1 MSAEPTLSTLATC
14 LKPILRSAINQGMV
28 LNKER
33 QAGRTGVEPNLLD
46 SRLDETLNRLR
57 AGNVEDSWWGKL
69 LNKLGQEFI
78 APEFLKKSELQQ
90 WIADER
96 VASDLK
102 TLAKRKLM
110 GDTQSDPQFVKEL
123 GQLYAEK
130 TGEAERLAGVPIDV
144 IVDILVA
151 GYLASIPSEQHPLA
165 GMLQELSGQIREGFD
180 RSERTHLTA
189 SPAPIIQ
196 QFITDRAEN
205 ELAEI
210 LSFRAFDSVSS
221 RTKIQKLVLRLSAGD
236 LAAACIPTK
245 IKAYRWATKLCA
257 QDHET
262 LALAKSFHTE
272 LRKID
277 PNLDLTIE
285 DALIAEADGDTER
298 ALRLLRDQNDPESR
312 SVLFGLLCRLEDER
326 SALTWLEKQDI
337 REDSLLLTPSG
348 WSMWA
353 IYMAKLEK
361 WEAAALRLASLGD
374 SWNEMPSLSY
384 IEGSINAAMLLP
396 YEMRK
401 MVLDQAPLFSGI
413 VPIMG
418 SDAEKYHARA
428 VTCFKFVE
436 QNLQGITNQNFKK
449 AIADW
454 LFWLR
459 LMDPDSENSSAACD
473 EIRLRMNQGE
483 EAVQALPFAIAFD
496 ISFDTQALKQYL
508 ENRETLGGLD
518 DDERLAECL
527 LFQKT
532 MEPGGFVRYL
542 EKNKK
547 NRFGKLSPSSLSE
560 MYINA
565 LVRDGQKDRARNLV
579 KENEGGFENVHT
591 NRLMLMIDGLEG
603 AELRQ
608 QLENLY
614 AQSGSFHDLYD
625 LISFL
630 KSVGDRPALLPLLH
644 KYFSQV
650 RTVEIALEVVSCL
663 VDPPTFDHESVIQFL
678 EENSDLLEQ
687 SPMLKSVKA
696 RAMFHAG
703 RFREAQE
710 INDFLLAQRDDQKDF
725 ILDTKIAF
733 SSGDWERLTAIID
746 REWSRRE
753 HLPPNVLMSLA
764 WLSGQQEQVSDRAL
778 QLAILAAEKAPS
790 DPEILAAA
798 YGLFFQLGRDA
809 EANPEWLRRAVEL
822 SSSDEGPVWG
832 IDLQEL
838 TTDWLPRKRDYQ
850 QEVER
855 KWLSGEI
862 PMGLAAS
869 FFNMSLVQLFLRYPA
884 QKFSQLDV
892 RKQLIL
898 PITTGVRSPIVIK
911 ENWSIGLDLTS
922 VMALV
927 YLDLLNETFDAL
939 RSLKFSP
946 DLMEC
951 LWRERGQVRFHQP
964 SRIEAAKGILNLHD
978 QGKLKAEKN
987 LPLPADN
994 KSSEVGPELA
1004 SLLELAKHKAGK
1016 VICVLPIRKYG
1027 PPLEQQADISG
1038 YDDVIISI
1046 MDFCTQLHDQG
1057 KIALND
1063 YHHAK
1068 LVLKRQIQTE
1078 PDNFTPLNF
1087 DNPFY
1092 IDRVALH
1099 YLVETKLLLPMVGA
1113 GVVIHVHPDVL
1124 AEMRSLSQ
1132 TDDTSRYLIRKIEEI
1147 RCAIKDV
1154 VNSGKATYL
1163 PRATDQA
1170 EQTQERETSVE
1181 ATVSLFR
1188 GSAFCD
1194 AICIDDRVYN
1204 QFLTQNEPGREV
1216 SIICVFDILQHLVS
1230 LERIGIVDYWIARHK
1245 LRQGGFGL
1253 IPLES
1258 DEMAH
1263 WLREANIDNGQ
1274 LVESVELRAIRQNI
1288 TCISTLEWTTPDEE
1302 LSLANNIT
1310 GTCMQVIFELWD
1322 DQTLPPQ
1329 KAKLLTDWLWRNL
1342 MTTVIPGY
1350 RHCSPSDYP
1359 KWIREVMTMRLGCLF
1374 APVPSRLQEHHAQY
1388 NNWIEQAVLGPLWPA
1403 NTDLIESAL
1412 DFSIESI
1419 SHISEN
1425 EDAFGNLYL
1434 RQLPINLRRKVCARN
1449 PAFAEKSGFR
1459 EEWEF
1464 SIGEDIKLLGSKLFN
1479 AVRKVFADGG
1489 ELRVENKVGNN
1500 VSVHLDSKEQNIVI
1514 ARLDNEGTPHNSF
1527 PIPEFSLLSPNQE
1540 VRNLALRNVIERIGP
1555 AAKDFQK
1562 LYEKIQLRPSNGQEF
1577 STIIS
1582 ELSNGVVA
1590 IQSALAD
1597 KITSGS
1603 SFGLTD
1609 IVPQSVTYFEKFCGP
1624 NPGALDPDTYF
1635 QDVLVSSR
1643 IGLLG
1648 YNLGAGLDICCLGAL
1663 RDDLAPGRWIENYD
1677 NDAVWEALS
1686 SSKVQGTP
1694 FSLLGALDIALY
1706 RQEDERFQD
1715 FAADAITQ
1723 LTDVSFGRRDGLD
1736 IYELL
1741 AILTSLVI
1749 NQINILPNGANYPGF
1764 WKRMS
1769 AWMQAGWIARTMTE
1783 ASIPIDI
1790 DSLRE
1795 WAIDNMV
1802 RAGAYSGLIDAREEP
1817 MYFGSSI
1824 TSQDF
1829 RGGMLR
1835 RLQSLKVLHEGLGH
1849 TVPLAENINHLIT
1862 GPEGMVLPEIFYS
1875 RGPLVAH
1882 KGPTIPIPSEHSDLL
1897 EKAWA
1902 ENNQPWAMLVTVS
1915 QLYVLSEK
1923 ELDRARQNII
1933 GIVGEGQ
1940 GISLQV
1946 ENMDLEL
1953 ASIVAAAS
1961 RDTILADSLGRVAV
1975 NMARMA
1981 SKEKE
1986 IQKIFQII
1994 LQAAAAY
2001 EKRDEWFHW
2010 LEEKLAQIATCLPQ
2024 GQNNVLSLFLGCLDE
2039 IQVILPAD
2047 SWFHIRA
2054 RCIALAGAA

>member
-28 LNKER
+28 LYRER

-57 AGNVEDSWWGKL
+57 AGKVEDSWWRQL
-69 LNKLGQEFI
+69 LHKLGQEFI
-78 APEFLKKSELQQ
+78 APEFLKKTDLQQ
-90 WIADER
+90 WIADEG
-96 VASDLK
+96 VAGNLK
-102 TLAKRKLM
+102 SLAKRRVM
-110 GDTQSDPQFVKEL
+110 GDTESDPHIVTEL
-123 GQLYAEK
+123 KKIYAKK
-130 TGEAERLAGVPIDV
+130 TGEAERLAGEPIDV
-144 IVDILVA
+144 IVDILAA
-151 GYLASIPSEQHPLA
+151 GYLASLSPEQHPLA

-189 SPAPIIQ
+189 SPVPIIQ

-221 RTKIQKLVLRLSAGD
+221 RTKIQKLVLRLNAGD
-236 LAAACIPTK
+236 LTAACISTK
-245 IKAYRWATKLCA
+245 IKVYRWATKLCA

-262 LALAKSFHTE
+262 LPQAKEFRTE
-272 LRKID
+272 LREID

-285 DALIAEADGDTER
+285 DALVAEADGDTKK

-312 SVLFGLLCRLEDER
+312 SVLFGLLCRLEDEHT
-326 SALTWLEKQDI
+326 ALTWLEKQDI

-353 IYMAKLEK
+353 ICMAKLEK
-361 WEAAALRLASLGD
+361 WKAASLRLASLED
-374 SWNEMPSLSY
+374 PWMKMPSLAC

-396 YEMRK
+396 DEKRK
-401 MVLDQAPLFSGI
+401 MVLDQLPLLTGI
-413 VPIMG
+413 TPILG

-428 VTCFKFVE
+428 VSCFKFVE
-436 QNLQGITNQNFKK
+436 QSLQGITNQNLKEY
-449 AIADW
+449 IADW
-454 LFWLR
+454 LLWLR
-459 LMDPDSENSSAACD
+459 LMDPNSKDSSAACD
-473 EIRLRMNQGE
+473 EIRLRMNHGE
-483 EAVQALPFAIAFD
+483 EAVQAIPFAIAFG
-496 ISFDTQALKQYL
+496 ISFDTPALKHYL
-508 ENRETLGGLD
+508 ENREALGGLD

-527 LFQKT
+527 LFQRT
-532 MEPGGFVRYL
+532 MEPGDFVRYL
-542 EKNKK
+542 EKNKD
-547 NRFGKLSPSSLSE
+547 RLGKLSPPSRLE
-560 MYINA
+560 MNVDA
-565 LVRDGQKDRARNLV
+565 LVRDGQDDKARNLV
-579 KENEGGFENVHT
+579 KENEGGFEKVHT
-591 NRLMLMIDGLEG
+591 NRLMLMIDVPEG
-603 AELRQ
+603 TELRQ
-608 QLENLY
+608 RLEDIY
-614 AQSGSFHDLYD
+614 DQSGSFSDLYN

-630 KSVGDRPALLPLLH
+630 KSAGDRPALLPLIR

-650 RTVEIALEVVSCL
+650 RTVKNALDVVSCL
-663 VDPPTFDHESVIQFL
+663 VNPPAFDHESVIQFL

-687 SPMLKSVKA
+687 SLDLKSIKA
-696 RAMFHAG
+696 WAMFHAG
-703 RFREAQE
+703 RFPEAQE
-710 INDFLLAQRDDQKDF
+710 INGLLLAQRDDQNDLF
-725 ILDTKIAF
+725 LDTKIAF

-746 REWSRRE
+746 REWPRRE
-753 HLPPNVLMSLA
+753 HLPANVLMSLA
-764 WLSGQQEQVSDRAL
+764 WLAGQQEQVSDRAL
-778 QLAILAAEKAPS
+778 QLAMLAAEKAPS
-790 DPEILAAA
+790 DPEILAVA
-798 YGLFFQLGRDA
+798 YGLFFKLGRDA
-809 EANPEWLRRAVEL
+809 DANPEWLRRAVEL
-822 SSSDEGPVWG
+822 SSSDEGPVWSV
-832 IDLQEL
+832 DVKEL
-838 TTDWLPRKRDYQ
+838 TTDWLPRQHDYQ

-855 KWLSGEI
+855 KWLRGEI

-869 FFNMSLVQLFLRYPA
+869 FVNMSLVQFFLRY
-884 QKFSQLDV
+884 QGQNFSHLDV

-898 PITTGVRSPIVIK
+898 PIAAGVRSPVVIK

-939 RSLKFSP
+939 HSLKLSP
-946 DLMEC
+946 DIMEC
-951 LWRERGQVRFHQP
+951 LWREREKVRFHQP
-964 SRIEAAKGILNLHD
+964 SRIEAAKRILNLHD
-978 QGKLKAEKN
+978 QGKLKAEEN
-987 LPLPADN
+987 PPLPADN
-994 KSSEVGPELA
+994 RSSEVGPELA
-1004 SLLELAKHKAGK
+1004 SLLELAKHKSGK

-1027 PPLEQQADISG
+1027 PSLEQEADTSG

-1046 MDFCTQLHDQG
+1046 TDFCTQLHDQG
-1057 KIALND
+1057 KIALAD
-1063 YHHAK
+1063 YHRAK
-1068 LVLKRQIQTE
+1068 LVLQRQIQTE
-1078 PDNFTPLNF
+1078 PDNFAPLNF
-1087 DNPFY
+1087 EDPFY
-1092 IDRVALH
+1092 IDRAALH
-1099 YLVETKLLLPMVGA
+1099 YLEETKLLLPMAGA
-1113 GVVIHVHPDVL
+1113 GLDIHVHPDVL

-1132 TDDTSRYLIRKIEEI
+1132 TDDTSRYLVGKIEEI

-1163 PRATDQA
+1163 PRATDQN
-1170 EQTQERETSVE
+1170 EQIQEHETFVE

-1204 QFLTQNEPGREV
+1204 QFLTQSEPGREV
-1216 SIICVFDILQHLVS
+1216 SIICVLDILQHLAS
-1230 LERIGIVDYWIARHK
+1230 LERIDIVDYWTARHK
-1245 LRQGGFGL
+1245 LRQGGFGI
-1253 IPLES
+1253 IPLLT

-1263 WLREANIDNGQ
+1263 WLREAKIDDGQ

-1288 TCISTLEWTTPDEE
+1288 TCVSTLDWTTPEEE

-1310 GTCMQVIFELWD
+1310 GTCMQVIFELGD
-1322 DQTLPPQ
+1322 DQSLAPQ
-1329 KAKLLTDWLWRNL
+1329 KATILTDWIWRKL

-1350 RHCSPSDYP
+1350 RHFSPSDYP
-1359 KWIREVMTMRLGCLF
+1359 KWIREVMTKRLGCLF
-1374 APVPSRLQEHHAQY
+1374 APVPSRSQEHHVQY

-1403 NTDLIESAL
+1403 NTDLTESAL

-1434 RQLPINLRRKVCARN
+1434 RQLPINLRRIVCARN

-1489 ELRVENKVGNN
+1489 ELTVENKVGNN
-1500 VSVHLDSKEQNIVI
+1500 VTVQLESKEQNIVF
-1514 ARLDNEGTPHNSF
+1514 ARLDSEGTPHNSF
-1527 PIPEFSLLSPNQE
+1527 PIPEFSLLSPNKE
-1540 VRNLALRNVIERIGP
+1540 MRNIALRKVIERIGP
-1555 AAKDFQK
+1555 ATKDFQN
-1562 LYEKIQLRPSNGQEF
+1562 LYEKIQLRPPNSQEF
-1577 STIIS
+1577 SRIIS
-1582 ELSNGVVA
+1582 ELANGVVS
-1590 IQSALAD
+1590 IQSVCAN
-1597 KITSGS
+1597 KMTSES
-1603 SFGLTD
+1603 SFGLRD
-1609 IVPQSVTYFEKFCGP
+1609 LIPQSVTYFEKFCGP

-1635 QDVLVSSR
+1635 QDVLVSFR

-1723 LTDVSFGRRDGLD
+1723 LTDVNFGRRDGLD

-1769 AWMQAGWIARTMTE
+1769 AWMQAGWIVRTMTE
-1783 ASIPIDI
+1783 AFIPIDI
-1790 DSLRE
+1790 NSLRE

-1829 RGGMLR
+1829 RGEMLR
-1835 RLQSLKVLHEGLGH
+1835 RLQALKVLHEGLGH

-1862 GPEGMVLPEIFYS
+1862 GPEGMALPEIFYS

-1902 ENNQPWAMLVTVS
+1902 ENNHPWAMLVTVS

-1923 ELDRARQNII
+1923 ELDRARQNIM

-2001 EKRDEWFHW
+2001 EKRVEWFHW

-2054 RCIALAGAA
+2054 RCIALAGEA